1 MPSRYDYLRLSLEQ
15 FSVSNS
21 MKLEEAIGCF
31 KVHEMTLQVR
41 DTSEEEQDLWA
52 KILTKLSE
60 DDVSQSSRGHD
71 HGRSGGRGRGRE

>member
-1 MPSRYDYLRLSLEQ
+1 MPLRYDYLRLPLEQ

-21 MKLEEAIGCF
+21 MKLEEAIACF

-41 DTSEEEQDLWA
+41 DTREEEQDLWA

-60 DDVSQSSRGHD
+60 DDVSQSSRGRD